1 MRAAVLYGNEDIR
14 YEENY
19 PEPEVKPGMVKV
31 RSMASGICGSD
42 IPRVLANGARK
53 YPIILGHECGGY
65 VVETGDGVES
75 VKPTQSIDLVIKLE
89 EWDKSEEYDRLGL
102 EEQFT
107 EILGNKVV
115 CHSIPIRPGRNLA
128 IIVESAAVNHR
139 QKKMGYNAA
148 IELYNRVT
156 GNLQKNQK
164 EE

>member
-14 YEENY
+14 CEENY

-75 VKPTQSIDLVIKLE
+75 VKPGDHVAIVPLIPCMECEDCEAGNYSLCKHYSFIGSREQGSFA
-89 EWDKSEEYDRLGL
+89 EY
-102 EEQFT
+102 
-107 EILGNKVV
+107 VV
-115 CHSIPIRPGRNLA
+115 MPA
-128 IIVESAAVNHR
+128 
-139 QKKMGYNAA
+139 QNAA
-148 IELYNRVT
+148 AMRAGRCTMMRERRVASGT
-156 GNLQKNQK
+156 
-164 EE
+164 